1 MTEICADMKAK
12 GSGFLKNMKDEDEEQ
27 DGFWGRQGRE
37 MREIWSD
44 MKAQGNM
51 NIMLCGSV
59 MCEGEKERK

>member
-1 MTEICADMKAK
+1 MGFKKYEGQGCRAGWIPEEEREK
-12 GSGFLKNMKDEDEEQ
+12 G
-27 DGFWGRQGRE
+27 RA

-59 MCEGEKERK
+59 M